1 MSTTPAVRES
11 GGDIEQ
17 RTPSQEI
24 VAGIRSDTFREQ
36 IAKALPEGVDIDRFE
51 RATVTALLANPDIAK
66 GDRDSLFQAVIR
78 SAQDGLV
85 PDGREAALVMFGQKV
100 TYMPMIG
107 GYRKIA
113 AEYGWLIRAH
123 VVYAN
128 DEYEYELG
136 LDEKLT
142 HKPPRPGVERGDRI
156 AAYAIG
162 VHRDGRKVF
171 WPMSADDIDACRKV
185 SRTASRGPWVEWT
198 DRMWEKT
205 AGRRLFERLP
215 LDPADRERI
224 DRVLAAELALGEAAN
239 MLYGTDAGI
248 SDPAIEAS
256 PGALTPTVTGSPTE
270 PEDGSQQAEAEG
282 TAQGDQ
288 PAGADGPSAPA
299 PGEADVIEALDDEF
313 GESEE
318 IGEADVI
325 RASAAAEHVVALA
338 PNAKIKWPNG
348 LTLAQIHQ
356 RGDDGVTFF
365 RWALTKGGVELKAA
379 AAAFAKVH
387 LPFLHDELVGGQS

>member
-11 GGDIEQ
+11 GNDIEQ
-17 RTPSQEI
+17 RTPAQEI

-51 RATVTALLANPDIAK
+51 RATVTALIANPDIAK

-113 AEYGWLIRAH
+113 AEYGWMIRAH

-142 HKPPRPGVERGDRI
+142 HRPPRPGVDRGDRI

-171 WPMSADDIDACRKV
+171 WPMSAEDIEQCRKV
-185 SRTASRGPWVEWT
+185 SRAASRGPWVEWT

-215 LDPADRERI
+215 LDAADRERI
-224 DRVLAAELALGEAAN
+224 DRVLAAELAPGAAAA
-239 MLYGTDAGI
+239 MLYGADAGI
-248 SDPAIEAS
+248 SDPAEDPAS
-256 PGALTPTVTGSPTE
+256 PQPEAGSRAAAEEE
-270 PEDGSQQAEAEG
+270 P
-282 TAQGDQ
+282 
-288 PAGADGPSAPA
+288 PAGVP
-299 PGEADVIEALDDEF
+299 
-313 GESEE
+313 
-318 IGEADVI
+318 
-325 RASAAAEHVVALA
+325 SAAAPGDDIEAVFGSEATDITADADEAATFVVAIDPPEA
-338 PNAKIKWPNG
+338 WVNG
-348 LTLAQIHQ
+348 LTLAQVHD
-356 RGDDGVTFF
+356 RGDDAVVFF
-365 RWALTKGGVELKAA
+365 RWALGLNKGRGKNKDEKLIQAA
-379 AAAFAKVH
+379 TAFARIY
-387 LPFLHDELVGGQS
+387 LPFLHDELVGGAS